1 MIELTHLHERL
12 AWTEVIT
19 SIVCSLCS
27 HGPGICIHSDC
38 NHSDH
43 TKRMHMLGAHVFVVS
58 CGGSFVMTYTSHI
71 VFRKFQEK
79 RKRKIFS
86 VLVCFVF

>member
-12 AWTEVIT
+12 AWAEAIIST
-19 SIVCSLCS
+19 VCSLFS
-27 HGPGICIHSDC
+27 HGHGIYRHSDC

-58 CGGSFVMTYTSHI
+58 CGGSFVMTKTSRV
-71 VFRKFQEK
+71 VFTKFHEK
-79 RKRKIFS
+79 RK
-86 VLVCFVF
+86 